1 MEDALNTR
9 ASNEEVLNQVIIPE
23 FKVPQ
28 DVRDEAHMSA
38 ANIDTLKLDTE
49 AS

>member
-1 MEDALNTR
+1 MEDALSTR

-28 DVRDEAHMSA
+28 EATSEQHMSA
-38 ANIDTLKLDTE
+38 ANIDTLKVDT
-49 AS
+49 